1 MRHRFAARFASAAG
15 AGALAVLSIM
25 TLDAGGAAAAGG
37 AIPDPSA
44 KGFIGLCDTHDH
56 NVTGG
61 SVRAKP
67 FVWKAVASVPP
78 PKALLGR
85 GENAV
90 LNIYQPRPG
99 VAPGDWSGDQLT
111 AATFYYTPRAPSTQ
125 ATLKDS
131 PLSLIVKEFP
141 PLVDGLYEL
150 RMYFGKSN
158 AGLYSATYPAT
169 FIRVTGDHWNVVS
182 GGTVNCAASSGQSA
196 EVLMGVVPGRKA
208 YGTAPP
214 RRPHGQPSSVPTHA
228 TGAASDAPKNPSP
241 SARTSA
247 SARASQSPVGN
258 ESAVGARAPAGAG
271 GHGDSGSTNAIA
283 WWVAALAVVVAAMA
297 GGAWWRT
304 RRRQAAMDLTG
315 SARTE
320 QHRDM
325 EDESR

>member
-1 MRHRFAARFASAAG
+1 MRQRFAARFACAA
-15 AGALAVLSIM
+15 AVGALAALSIA
-25 TLDAGGAAAAGG
+25 TVEAGPAAAGSRPIG
-37 AIPDPSA
+37 DPDA
-44 KGFIGLCDTHDH
+44 RGFIGLCDTHDH

-61 SVRAKP
+61 RVGAKP
-67 FVWKAVASVPP
+67 FVWKAVGSVPP
-78 PKALLGR
+78 PRTFLGH

-99 VAPGDWSGDQLT
+99 VPPGDWSGDQLT

-158 AGLYSATYPAT
+158 VGLYSAKYPAT
-169 FIRVTGDHWNVVS
+169 FIRVEGDRWSVVS

-214 RRPHGQPSSVPTHA
+214 KRPSGHPSSVPTHA
-228 TGAASDAPKNPSP
+228 TG
-241 SARTSA
+241 SAIGARKRVSTVSTSG
-247 SARASQSPVGN
+247 SAQASQSPVGN
-258 ESAVGARAPAGAG
+258 DSTVGARAQPDAR
-271 GHGDSGSTNAIA
+271 DSGESSSTNAIA
-283 WWVAALAVVVAAMA
+283 WWVAALAIAAAATA
-297 GGAWWRT
+297 GVAWWRT
-304 RRRQAAMDLTG
+304 RRRQAAMDLAG
-315 SARTE
+315 SAATE
-320 QHRDM
+320 HHPNM
-325 EDESR
+325 EDGSR